1 MKLQVTKKTTEE
13 LEVETP
19 SYYRQNWAF
28 YAITEASVMTVGDD
42 TIWVTRSKES
52 PSRFAE
58 TVQDVIK
65 GEIITRE
72 QFIKA
77 YHKAQKTIAEHFTA
91 IEALEGLGAL
101 AD

>member
-19 SYYRQNWAF
+19 SFYRRNWAF
-28 YAITEASVMTVGDD
+28 YAITESSVMTVGDD
-42 TIWVTRSKES
+42 TVWVTRSKES

-58 TVQDVIK
+58 TVEDVIK
-65 GEIITRE
+65 GDKISHE

-77 YHKAQKTIAEHFTA
+77 YHKAQKTIAEQFCA